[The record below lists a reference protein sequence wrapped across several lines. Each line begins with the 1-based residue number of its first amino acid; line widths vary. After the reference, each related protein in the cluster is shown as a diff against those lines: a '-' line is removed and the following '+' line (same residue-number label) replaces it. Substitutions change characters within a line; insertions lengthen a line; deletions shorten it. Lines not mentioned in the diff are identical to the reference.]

1 VKKILII
8 VLVVAIA
15 AVFIND
21 VGKFTRARYDL
32 SKATDSIVEEMS
44 QYALGKTR
52 NASAVK
58 AAELGRQ
65 QNVEVYQYDQDGEGV
80 HVWTRVLVSGT
91 WVIGPFMAW
100 RAHKPLNTPFY
111 VQQSGASVYQ

>member
-1 VKKILII
+1 MRKILVI

-58 AAELGRQ
+58 AAELGGQ
-65 QNVEVYQYDQDGEGV
+65 KSVEVYMYDQDGEGV
-80 HVWTRVLVSGT
+80 HVWTRLPVSGT
-91 WVIGPFMAW
+91 KVIGPFMAW
-100 RAHKPLNTPFY
+100 RAHKPLDTPFY
-111 VQQSGASVYQ
+111 VQDEGTSVYQ